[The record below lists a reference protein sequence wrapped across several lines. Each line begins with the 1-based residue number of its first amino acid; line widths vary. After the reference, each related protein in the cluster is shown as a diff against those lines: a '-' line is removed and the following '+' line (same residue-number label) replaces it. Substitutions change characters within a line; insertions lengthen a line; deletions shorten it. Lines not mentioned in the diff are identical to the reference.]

1 LWKQTDKWRPGRTGT
16 ASGGFG
22 VQCGDTSDLGYA
34 KPRDV
39 WQEKV
44 AYDIASLIGV
54 PVPEIRL
61 GEVEGKPGTHAV
73 SVAFGSE
80 SNDLRKVRET
90 SGITDELKNA
100 LARASGL
107 LALHA
112 WLGTGD
118 LKDEH
123 VLVSADDRGN
133 YRVAAIDFASAFGWD
148 ISGGNISAP
157 TTEPKGL
164 VENVDKAAVEDTVR
178 RIEALSDEEILQKVA
193 AIPESVL
200 PAAERQRVADGLIKR
215 RGSIR
220 AAMNSRGWLV

>member
-1 LWKQTDKWRPGRTGT
+1 MWKQTDKWRPGRTGT
-16 ASGGFG
+16 ASGGYG
-22 VQCGDTSDLGYA
+22 VQCGDTADLGYA

-39 WQEKV
+39 WQEKL
-44 AYDIASLIGV
+44 AYDVASMICV

-61 GEVEGKPGTHAV
+61 SQVEGKSGTHAV
-73 SVAFGSE
+73 SVAFGKE
-80 SNDLRKVRET
+80 SNDLLRVRQT
-90 SGITDELKNA
+90 SGITAELKGA

-112 WLGTGD
+112 WLGTSD
-118 LKDEH
+118 LKEEH
-123 VLVSADDRGN
+123 VLVAVDDRGN
-133 YRVAAIDFASAFGWD
+133 YSVAAIDFASAFGWD
-148 ISGGNISAP
+148 ISGGTVSAP

-178 RIEALSDEEILQKVA
+178 RIETLSDQEIRQKVS
-193 AIPESVL
+193 AIPEDVL

-220 AAMNSRGWLV
+220 AAMKSRGWLI